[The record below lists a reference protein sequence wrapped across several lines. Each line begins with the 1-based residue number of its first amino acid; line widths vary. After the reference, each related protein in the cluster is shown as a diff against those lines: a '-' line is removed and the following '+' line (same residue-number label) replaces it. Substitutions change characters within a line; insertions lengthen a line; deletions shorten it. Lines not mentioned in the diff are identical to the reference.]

1 MVNNEE
7 ERNIESV
14 DLALKIL
21 DNYDV
26 RGHKIKVQ
34 RAEFQMRGEYNPTL
48 KPKMRKKEKERL
60 KKMQESLFDWRPEKM
75 RGERSKH
82 ERIVIIKNLFE
93 PELFD
98 REVHLLLEYQNDLR
112 EECGKCGTV
121 RRVLLYDRHPEG
133 VAQVTMGDPEEADLV
148 VQMMNGRFFGQRK
161 LTAAIWDGRT
171 KYRIAETDADI
182 DKRRGNWEQYLETDE
197 AAAAADKEQGKRD
210 DTSPP
215 VTDQPEKQTNEMA
228 TTEKAMDNI
237 KILPEMK
244 CDDQEE
250 QLPAVPMKEAAMED
264 EKDDVE
270 NAEEQEA
277 KEEPED

>member
-1 MVNNEE
+1 MSVGNVGGQGVGMFAQ
-7 ERNIESV
+7 NIESV

-93 PELFD
+93 PSLFD

-112 EECGKCGTV
+112 EECAKCGTV

-133 VAQVTMGDPEEADLV
+133 VAQITMGDPEEADLV
-148 VQMMNGRFFGQRK
+148 VQMMNGRYFGQRQ

-182 DKRRGNWEQYLETDE
+182 DKRRGNWEEFLETDE
-197 AAAAADKEQGKRD
+197 AAEKEAAKVKDDADD
-210 DTSPP
+210 PP
-215 VTDQPEKQTNEMA
+215 SSET
-228 TTEKAMDNI
+228 KAS
-237 KILPEMK
+237 PEMK
-244 CDDQEE
+244 MDEPVE
-250 QLPAVPMKEAAMED
+250 QLPVAESDDSVEEAKMKDTTEV
-264 EKDDVE
+264 DVE
-270 NAEEQEA
+270 DA
-277 KEEPED
+277 KQDPEPV